1 MLPLFGHKNWSL
13 ESLTPPWGS
22 LESIFQHVRLNRPD
36 PLPDES
42 VVRGKNQFGWSAG
55 AWDGVMGHSWK
66 GTDPPARGSEI
77 VLTLR
82 SLLERADAR
91 TISTLYRLVV
101 EEPLL
106 PSLELLVGEL
116 TESLSSVDRGRLLE
130 IGRYF
135 ATRSPHRESV
145 KFGISLIGLVG
156 EQPDI
161 DTLKILGKNEE
172 FTLYVSSAL
181 NQVAPE
187 PEQALWEL
195 AKEVKG
201 WGRIQTVERLKG
213 TQNAA
218 IKAWML
224 RDGFRNTVMDEYLA
238 CVCARTGRLD
248 EALNQQFV
256 DDALLDGAA
265 DIIHALIT
273 GGPAEGIDDYAESA
287 NACEAYVNHVWSR
300 RNLGLRHFLAIA
312 KLGWFLSHPDGWNE
326 RERLGWTES
335 RRSGLRATCD
345 DIISWERW
353 RSQIQQSL
361 DSTDEFAFY
370 QADSAASTLGID
382 TWDIHFN
389 RVKVAP
395 LTSSSW
401 FRLMQQ
407 TNESRID
414 EVVTYVE
421 ATLPFDQIETGP
433 ADEMG
438 LGPEFLPHQAL
449 DWVLQDL
456 SRFPG
461 KGWRLIKAGM
471 HSPAERNRNM
481 AINALASWRRQ
492 DWPADAVHLIMKAH
506 EAEPVDS
513 IKRRL
518 GDLLEDKASF

>member
-1 MLPLFGHKNWSL
+1 MLRLFGHKNWSL
-13 ESLTPPWGS
+13 ESLTPPWGN
-22 LESIFQHVRLNRPD
+22 LESIFEHVRENGPD

-42 VVRGKNQFGWSAG
+42 VVRGKSQFGWAAG

-82 SLLERADAR
+82 SLLERADTR
-91 TISTLYRLVV
+91 TIGTLYRLVV

-106 PSLELLVGEL
+106 PSLDLLVGEL
-116 TESLSSVDRGRLLE
+116 VESLPSLDRGRLLE
-130 IGRYF
+130 VGRYF

-145 KFGISLIGLVG
+145 KFGLSLIGLVG
-156 EQPDI
+156 EQPDLDI
-161 DTLKILGKNEE
+161 LKILGKNEE
-172 FTLYVSSAL
+172 FTLYVASAL
-181 NQVAPE
+181 DHVAPK
-187 PEQALWEL
+187 PEQALWEM

-201 WGRIQTVERLKG
+201 WGRIQTVERLKD

-224 RDGFRNTVMDEYLA
+224 RDGFRNAVMDEYLA
-238 CVCARTGRLD
+238 CICARAGRLD
-248 EALNQQFV
+248 EALNRQIV
-256 DDALLDGAA
+256 DNALLDGAA

-273 GGPAEGIDDYAESA
+273 GGPAEGIDDYAEAA

-300 RNLGLRHFLAIA
+300 RNLGLRHFLAVA
-312 KLGWFLSHPDGWNE
+312 NLRGFLSRPDGWNE
-326 RERLGWTES
+326 RERLGWS
-335 RRSGLRATCD
+335 AGRRSGLLATCD
-345 DIISWERW
+345 EIISWETW
-353 RSQIQQSL
+353 RGQIRQSL
-361 DSTDEFAFY
+361 DSTDELSFY
-370 QADSAASTLGID
+370 QADTTASILGID
-382 TWDIHFN
+382 TWDVHFN

-414 EVVTYVE
+414 EVLAYTE

-438 LGPEFLPHQAL
+438 LGPEFRPHQAL

-456 SRFPG
+456 RRFPG

-471 HSPAERNRNM
+471 HSPAVRNRNM
-481 AINALASWRRQ
+481 AINALASWRREE
-492 DWPADAVHLIMKAH
+492 WPADAVQFILEAH
-506 EAEPVDS
+506 EAEPVDG

-518 GDLLEDKASF
+518 VDLLEGKSSS